1 MYDVYCHRKNRC
13 NMGLCPKN
21 VIGKVPKSGRLGSI
35 GGQKE
40 VIMKKRIASI
50 LLVLVMALS
59 LIPTTVWAWSY
70 DNVTSFNKLKSA
82 IEDLSY
88 NNPIEITV
96 SGTIEISETLN
107 IRPTRT
113 ENGSMAWYKFWNQN
127 IIISGADANS
137 KLVRAKGFKGALF
150 NLQGEQGYSGYQGSD
165 HPAYTSLT
173 LRNITLDGG
182 GDTAAAE
189 SAAITV
195 REYSTVN
202 LEDGAV
208 VQNCK
213 NIYNDGGAVYLSSGN
228 SKGTAS
234 FTMSGTAR
242 MENNEARDGGAVYVA
257 NAPAAVTIS
266 GGTMQNNT
274 ARRNGGAIGCQAYR
288 YMSSSELPVD
298 LTLTG
303 GTIKNNTAGIKGGG
317 VYFGGIT
324 TCTVGGALN
333 ITGNT

>member
-1 MYDVYCHRKNRC
+1 
-13 NMGLCPKN
+13 
-21 VIGKVPKSGRLGSI
+21 
-35 GGQKE
+35 
-40 VIMKKRIASI
+40 MKKRIESI

-127 IIISGADANS
+127 IVISGADANS

-208 VQNCK
+208 VQAQK
-213 NIYNDGGAVYLSSGN
+213 PMP
-228 SKGTAS
+228 K
-234 FTMSGTAR
+234 R
-242 MENNEARDGGAVYVA
+242 
-257 NAPAAVTIS
+257 
-266 GGTMQNNT
+266 
-274 ARRNGGAIGCQAYR
+274 
-288 YMSSSELPVD
+288 
-298 LTLTG
+298 
-303 GTIKNNTAGIKGGG
+303 
-317 VYFGGIT
+317 
-324 TCTVGGALN
+324 
-333 ITGNT
+333 